1 MAKALHLRLLRSI
14 LGLSMI
20 AIRKSLRFGLVPV
33 VLLALTLTLGCS
45 MFKRAPSEE
54 AGEGGAPTSV
64 EQDSTEKKPATSKAE
79 PPAASPSRQ
88 PSSQK
93 RQPAARQPTS
103 RTSQPSTSRQ
113 PTRPAARRPA
123 PRRKT
128 YTPAELKAMASDI
141 ASLGDQLTAL
151 NRRTMRR
158 LSRLTPPDSQ
168 SGQGLPG
175 SQRYR
180 FAGDLRRLQQLI
192 RQHEGQPQDLGTLV
206 ALADLQRRN
215 QKLQEAEA
223 YLLKTLSLEPLNQG
237 FLYDLGYLYLEKGKY
252 TKARG
257 TFQEI
262 IYMNPESIEA
272 RLAQG
277 LVREKEGNYRGA
289 EAVYLKVEEQF
300 GGVAG
305 VYFRRA
311 MNLGAQEDYG
321 AAVTLAREGLALYPD
336 YASLYYARG
345 RGYAGLGLL
354 ARAKTDFYDALS
366 LDTDLLEAYAALGEV
381 SLQEGNAATAIRAFL
396 RLLDE
401 QPGDAVASL
410 NLGRAYLMD
419 LKLQEAV
426 RELEMLQYL
435 HPENREADFWL
446 AQAYYLYS
454 LELKGQGRFKEA
466 MDAHQKA
473 MSLSAGQPRGWL
485 VTALV
490 NAGAAAR
497 SHDDYQRSIDYFQ
510 LAIENDP
517 FRADSYVGL
526 SRTYEAMQDYSRAR
540 TALRQAL
547 AIDPDHP
554 AAQLELNRIAGP

>member
-1 MAKALHLRLLRSI
+1 
-14 LGLSMI
+14 
-20 AIRKSLRFGLVPV
+20 
-33 VLLALTLTLGCS
+33 
-45 MFKRAPSEE
+45 
-54 AGEGGAPTSV
+54 
-64 EQDSTEKKPATSKAE
+64 
-79 PPAASPSRQ
+79 
-88 PSSQK
+88 
-93 RQPAARQPTS
+93 
-103 RTSQPSTSRQ
+103 
-113 PTRPAARRPA
+113 
-123 PRRKT
+123 
-128 YTPAELKAMASDI
+128 MASDI
-141 ASLGDQLTAL
+141 ASLGNQLTAL
-151 NRRTMRR
+151 NRRTTRR
-158 LSRLTPPDSQ
+158 LSRLAPPDSLPGQ
-168 SGQGLPG
+168 GQGLPG

-180 FAGDLRRLQQLI
+180 FAGDSRRLQQLI
-192 RQHEGQPQDLGTLV
+192 RQHEGHPKDLGTLV

-215 QKLQEAEA
+215 HKLREAEA

-237 FLYDLGYLYLEKGKY
+237 FLYDLGRLYLEKGEP
-252 TKARG
+252 TKAWG

-262 IYMNPESIEA
+262 IYLNPESIEA

-300 GGVAG
+300 GAVAG

-311 MNLGAQEDYG
+311 MNLVAREDYG

-345 RGYAGLGLL
+345 RAYAGLGLL

-435 HPENREADFWL
+435 HPENREVDVWL
-446 AQAYYLYS
+446 PQAYYLYS
-454 LELKGQGRFKEA
+454 LELKGRGRFKEA

-473 MSLSAGQPRGWL
+473 MSLSAGQPRGWV

-554 AAQLELNRIAGP
+554 AAQVELNRIAGP